1 MTKLLKWAAIQI
13 YYYLIAADGE
23 ICDQE
28 METFLEI
35 AKETDPLF
43 DQYKEDLIEECQNQV
58 NKITGK
64 ENCYAVIKEGIDLVH
79 RDQRKEI
86 LRGLDMQAGYIN
98 SKMFLWNML
107 SIVMSDGTYADAER
121 KSLQYVVEKF
131 KLDATLFLEWENAMK
146 AILDIDRSIAQMLD
160 KESPFVIKGKYS
172 DIESSET
179 AGIIKE
185 YTNRRE
191 IILNSV
197 KEDVYGL
204 GMGKVIPGV
213 SRKDSRN
220 IDEFDDDLDGEL

>member
-1 MTKLLKWAAIQI
+1 M
-13 YYYLIAADGE
+13 
-23 ICDQE
+23 
-28 METFLEI
+28 EI

-79 RDQRKEI
+79 QTQREKSEGFI
-86 LRGLDMQAGYIN
+86 TLSLFIFMDYIN
-98 SKMFLWNML
+98 SDIFLWNML
-107 SIVMSDGTYADAER
+107 SIVMSDGTYADEER
-121 KSLQYVVEKF
+121 EIIQYVIEKF
-131 KLDATLFLEWENAMK
+131 ELDAVLFLELENAMK
-146 AILDIDRSIAQMLD
+146 AILDIDRNIAQMLD
-160 KESPFVIKGKYS
+160 KEGPFVIKREYF
-172 DIESSET
+172 DIKSSET
-179 AGIIKE
+179 VSIIEE

-204 GMGKVIPGV
+204 DMRKVIPGV

-220 IDEFDDDLDGEL
+220 IDEFFDDDEL